1 MSASLSHLKNWRKLM
16 KNNNPE
22 ILLRRKMRTRVHIM
36 FTMIVGLAFII
47 TQSTTSA
54 NSSIGKAAP
63 DFTLTDLKGQN
74 HSLRDYRG
82 KIVALGFISTN
93 CPISNDYNAR
103 MRAIA
108 EDYGK
113 QNAVFL
119 GINSNFNE
127 PVTEIKAHA
136 AKNNLPF
143 TILKDEG
150 NKVADAY
157 GAQRTP
163 EIFLID
169 NEGIVRYH
177 GRIDNSREVRRVNR
191 QDLRAALNELIEGKA
206 VSVTEGKAFGCPI
219 KRSQDAKK
227 IKAGSTK
234 AKSTEPKIAMLKPAD
249 FNKYKDAAKG
259 KVLVVNFWAT
269 WCGPCVAEFPELV
282 AIDAKYRDKGVK
294 LVGISV
300 DEVAEI
306 KSKVV
311 PFIKEQKAAFD
322 ILVQDSDDPEELINL
337 IDKNWQGTLP
347 TTFVFDKQG
356 AIAYTRYGILDRDLL
371 LEAIEKALK

>member
-1 MSASLSHLKNWRKLM
+1 ML
-16 KNNNPE
+16 
-22 ILLRRKMRTRVHIM
+22 
-36 FTMIVGLAFII
+36 IVGLALFITLKTDTI
-47 TQSTTSA
+47 A
-54 NSSIGKAAP
+54 HPALAIGQPAP
-63 DFTLTDLKGQN
+63 DFTLTDLKGES
-74 HSLRDYRG
+74 HSLKDYRG
-82 KIVALGFISTN
+82 KIVVLGFISTT

-127 PVTEIKAHA
+127 PVSGIKAHA
-136 AKNNLPF
+136 AKNKLAF
-143 TILKDEG
+143 TILKDQG
-150 NKVADAY
+150 NQVADAY

-169 NEGIVRYH
+169 NEGILRYH

-227 IKAGSTK
+227 IKAVKSG
-234 AKSTEPKIAMLKPAD
+234 AKSVEPKIAMLKPVD
-249 FNKYKDAAKG
+249 FNKYKDTAKG

-282 AIDAKYRDKGVK
+282 AIDAKYRDRGVK
-294 LVGISV
+294 LAGISV
-300 DEVAEI
+300 DEVADI
-306 KSKVV
+306 KGKVI

-322 ILVQDSDDPEELINL
+322 ILVQDSDDPEEMINL

-356 AIAYTRYGILDRDLL
+356 AITYTRYGILDRELL

>member
-1 MSASLSHLKNWRKLM
+1 MRKRIYITLIAGLTLFITLKTGALASSA
-16 KNNNPE
+16 
-22 ILLRRKMRTRVHIM
+22 
-36 FTMIVGLAFII
+36 LA
-47 TQSTTSA
+47 
-54 NSSIGKAAP
+54 IGKPTP
-63 DFTLTDLKGQN
+63 DFTLADLKGQS
-74 HSLRDYRG
+74 HSLKDYRG
-82 KIVALGFISTN
+82 KTVVIGFISTT

-108 EDYGK
+108 EEYGK
-113 QNAVFL
+113 QSVVFL

-127 PVTEIKAHA
+127 PVKEIKAHA
-136 AKNNLPF
+136 AKNNLTF

-157 GAQRTP
+157 GAVRTP
-163 EIFLID
+163 EIFLLD
-169 NEGIVRYH
+169 NEGILRYH

-227 IKAGSTK
+227 IKAGSPK
-234 AKSTEPKIAMLKPAD
+234 VKSIEPKIAMLKPAD

-282 AIDAKYRDKGVK
+282 MIDEKYRDKGVK
-294 LVGISV
+294 MVGISI
-300 DEVAEI
+300 DEVADI
-306 KSKVV
+306 KGKVI
-311 PFIKEQKAAFD
+311 PFIKEQKAMFD
-322 ILVQDSDDPEELINL
+322 ILVQDSDDPEEMINL
-337 IDKNWQGTLP
+337 IDKNWGGTLP

-356 AIAYTRYGILDRDLL
+356 AISYTRYGILDRELL

>member
-1 MSASLSHLKNWRKLM
+1 
-16 KNNNPE
+16 
-22 ILLRRKMRTRVHIM
+22 MRTRVNVMIM
-36 FTMIVGLAFII
+36 LLVGLALFI
-47 TQSTTSA
+47 TLETTTIAYSA
-54 NSSIGKAAP
+54 LAIGNPAP

-74 HSLRDYRG
+74 HSLKDYRG
-82 KIVALGFISTN
+82 KIVVLGFISTN

-113 QNAVFL
+113 QNVVFL
-119 GINSNFNE
+119 GINSNFDE
-127 PVTEIKAHA
+127 PVAKIKAHA
-136 AKNNLPF
+136 AKNNLTF
-143 TILKDEG
+143 TILKDG
-150 NKVADAY
+150 GSKVADAY

-169 NEGIVRYH
+169 NQGILRYH

-191 QDLRAALNELIEGKA
+191 QDLRAALNELVEGKG

-219 KRSQDAKK
+219 KRSQEAKK
-227 IKAGSTK
+227 IKAVASK
-234 AKSTEPKIAMLKPAD
+234 AKSVEPKIALLKPAD

-282 AIDAKYRDKGVK
+282 MIDEKYRDKGVK

-300 DEVAEI
+300 DEVADI
-306 KSKVV
+306 KGKVI

-322 ILVQDSDDPEELINL
+322 ILVQDSDDPEELISL
-337 IDKNWQGTLP
+337 IDKNWEGTLP

-356 AIAYTRYGILDRDLL
+356 AIAYTHTGIIDRELL

>member
-1 MSASLSHLKNWRKLM
+1 MMM

-22 ILLRRKMRTRVHIM
+22 IPLRRKMRTRFHVMIAL
-36 FTMIVGLAFII
+36 IVGLAFII
-47 TQSTTSA
+47 MLKAQSTTSA
-54 NSSIGKAAP
+54 NSYIGKPAP
-63 DFTLTDLKGQN
+63 DFTLTDLEGRS
-74 HSLRDYRG
+74 HSLKDYRG
-82 KIVALGFISTN
+82 KIVVLGFISTK

-127 PVTEIKAHA
+127 PVAEIKAHA
-136 AKNNLPF
+136 AKNNLTF
-143 TILKDEG
+143 TILKDQG
-150 NKVADAY
+150 NQVADAY

-163 EIFLID
+163 EIFVID
-169 NEGIVRYH
+169 NEGLLRYH

-227 IKAGSTK
+227 IKAGSTG
-234 AKSTEPKIAMLKPAD
+234 AKSIEPKIAMLKPAD

-269 WCGPCVAEFPELV
+269 WCGPCIAEFPELV
-282 AIDAKYRDKGVK
+282 AIDAKYRDKGVQ
-294 LVGISV
+294 LAGISV
-300 DEVAEI
+300 DEVADI
-306 KSKVV
+306 KGKVI

-322 ILVQDSDDPEELINL
+322 ILVQDSDDPEEIINL

-356 AIAYTRYGILDRDLL
+356 AIAYTRYGILDRELL
-371 LEAIEKALK
+371 LDAIEKALK

>member
-1 MSASLSHLKNWRKLM
+1 MRKRIYITL
-16 KNNNPE
+16 
-22 ILLRRKMRTRVHIM
+22 
-36 FTMIVGLAFII
+36 IVGLALFI
-47 TQSTTSA
+47 TLKTTTIAYSPLA
-54 NSSIGKAAP
+54 IGQPAP
-63 DFTLTDLKGQN
+63 DFTLRDLKGQS
-74 HSLRDYRG
+74 HSLKDYHG
-82 KIVALGFISTN
+82 KIVALAFISTN

-113 QNAVFL
+113 QNVVFL

-127 PVTEIKAHA
+127 PLANIKAHA
-136 AKNNLPF
+136 AKNKLTF

-150 NKVADAY
+150 NKIADAY

-169 NEGIVRYH
+169 DEGVLRYH

-191 QDLRAALNELIEGKA
+191 QDLRAALNELVEGKA
-206 VSVTEGKAFGCPI
+206 VSITEGKAFGCPI

-227 IKAGSTK
+227 IKAGEPR
-234 AKSTEPKIAMLKPAD
+234 AKSVEPKIAMLKPAD

-282 AIDAKYRDKGVK
+282 AIDDKYRDKGVK
-294 LVGISV
+294 LAGISV
-300 DEVAEI
+300 DEVTDI
-306 KSKVV
+306 KGKVI

-322 ILVQDSDDPEELINL
+322 ILVQDSDDPDELINL

-347 TTFVFDKQG
+347 TTFVYDKQG
-356 AIAYTRYGILDRDLL
+356 AIAYTRYGILDRGLL

>member
-1 MSASLSHLKNWRKLM
+1 M

-22 ILLRRKMRTRVHIM
+22 IPLRRKMRTRIHVMI
-36 FTMIVGLAFII
+36 TLIVGLAFII
-47 TQSTTSA
+47 MLQAQSTTSA
-54 NSSIGKAAP
+54 HSSIGKPAP
-63 DFTLTDLKGQN
+63 DFTLTDLKGQS
-74 HSLRDYRG
+74 HSLENYRG
-82 KIVALGFISTN
+82 KIVVLGFISTK
-93 CPISNDYNAR
+93 CPISNDYHAR

-113 QNAVFL
+113 QNVVFL
-119 GINSNFNE
+119 GINSSFDE

-136 AKNNLPF
+136 TKNNLTF

-150 NKVADAY
+150 NKVADVY

-169 NEGIVRYH
+169 NEGVLRYH

-227 IKAGSTK
+227 IKAVKTP
-234 AKSTEPKIAMLKPAD
+234 AKSAEPKIAMLKPAD
-249 FNKYKDAAKG
+249 FNKYKDAARG

-300 DEVAEI
+300 DEVADI
-306 KSKVV
+306 KGKVI

-322 ILVQDSDDPEELINL
+322 ILVQDSDDPDELINL

-347 TTFVFDKQG
+347 ATFVFDKQG
-356 AIAYTRYGILDRDLL
+356 AIAYTHYGIIDRDLL
-371 LEAIEKALK
+371 LEVIEKALR

>member
-1 MSASLSHLKNWRKLM
+1 M
-16 KNNNPE
+16 KKNNPE

-36 FTMIVGLAFII
+36 FTLIVGLALII
-47 TQSTTSA
+47 TLKAQSTTSA
-54 NSSIGKAAP
+54 YSSIGKPAP
-63 DFTLTDLKGQN
+63 DFTLTDLKGQS
-74 HSLRDYRG
+74 HSLKDYRG
-82 KIVALGFISTN
+82 KVVVLGFISTT

-103 MRAIA
+103 IRAIA

-113 QNAVFL
+113 QNVVFL
-119 GINSNFNE
+119 GVNSNFNE
-127 PVTEIKAHA
+127 PVAGIKAHA
-136 AKNNLPF
+136 AKNNLTF

-169 NEGIVRYH
+169 NEGVLRYH

-219 KRSQDAKK
+219 KRAQDAKK
-227 IKAGSTK
+227 IKAVETRTK
-234 AKSTEPKIAMLKPAD
+234 SVEPKIAMLKPAD
-249 FNKYKDAAKG
+249 FNKYKDAARG

-282 AIDAKYRDKGVK
+282 MLDAKYRNKGVK

-300 DEVAEI
+300 DEVADI
-306 KSKVV
+306 KGKVI

-322 ILVQDSDDPEELINL
+322 ILVQDSDDPEEMINL

-356 AIAYTRYGILDRDLL
+356 AIAYTRYGILDRELL